1 MNAVFTLANKDV
13 KLLLRDKGALFWVL
27 VFPLLIAIL
36 FGSIFGG
43 SNGSN
48 AIKVAVIDQ
57 DGTKESKGF
66 VDRLRSSTALKIQ
79 DSGAKDPIDEVRRG
93 NLSAYILIPKGY
105 GDAART
111 MRYST
116 GPALQLGIDP
126 SKKAESGMLQGVVS
140 EAAYKG
146 MSEMFSQPTE
156 MRGSVQEGLKS
167 LQASH
172 KPEDAAS
179 VRFLGELDRYLAAGG
194 TVTGAGGNGFSFQGP
209 KIEQVKV
216 EAGGTQPASAFDLTF
231 PQAILWGLLGVITT
245 FAISM
250 VKERQQGTLI
260 RLRVSPMSFAQILGG
275 KGLACFIACVG
286 VMIALLLVG
295 MLMFH
300 VRLQSPSLL
309 ALAVVSSALCLVGV
323 MMLLSVLG
331 RTEQAVS
338 GSAWGVLIIMAM
350 FGGGMI
356 PVFMMPPWMQ
366 AAGSFSPLKWTVIAL
381 EGAIWRGF
389 GLRDMLLPCGL
400 LLGIGAVCFAVGVQ
414 VLRKTATAS
423 S

>member
-1 MNAVFTLANKDV
+1 MNTALTLALKDV
-13 KLLLRDKGALFWVL
+13 KLLLRDKAALFWVL

-43 SNGSN
+43 SNESN
-48 AIKVAVIDQ
+48 AIKIAVIDQ
-57 DGTKESKGF
+57 DQTKESKGL
-66 VDRLRSSTALKIQ
+66 VERLGSSKAVSIKAPE
-79 DSGAKDPIDEVRRG
+79 GKDPVDEVRRG
-93 NLSAYILIPKGY
+93 NLSAYVLIPKGY
-105 GDAART
+105 GEAART
-111 MRYST
+111 MQYDS
-116 GPALQLGIDP
+116 GPGIQVGIDP
-126 SKKAESGMLQGVVS
+126 SKNAEAGMLQGVVS

-156 MRGSVQEGLKS
+156 MRGSVQEGLKT
-167 LQASH
+167 LQA
-172 KPEDAAS
+172 KNNPQDATT

-194 TVTGAGGNGFSFQGP
+194 TMSRDDSSGFSFKGP

-216 EAGGTQPASAFDLTF
+216 KPDGATPASPFEITF
-231 PQAILWGLLGVITT
+231 PQAILWGLLGVIST

-260 RLRVSPMSFAQILGG
+260 RLRVSPMSFGQILAG

-286 VMIALLLVG
+286 VMALLLLVG
-295 MLMFH
+295 KVLFH
-300 VRLQSPSLL
+300 IQLQSPALL
-309 ALAVVSSALCLVGV
+309 ALAIASGAFCLVGV

-331 RTEQAVS
+331 KTEQAVS
-338 GSAWGVLIIMAM
+338 GSSWGVMIVMAM

-366 AAGSFSPLKWTVIAL
+366 AAGNLSPLKWTVISL

-389 GLRDMLLPCGL
+389 TLRDMVVPCL
-400 LLGIGAVCFAVGVQ
+400 VLIGIGVVCFAIGVR
-414 VLRKTATAS
+414 VLRTTATSAA
-423 S
+423 